1 MMRVKEELKKE
12 LSGARRK
19 FHPALQFPMFFA
31 VFSATQSAM
40 SVFLTW
46 PLMIWLL
53 GSKEFWRLALDLD
66 FKGAVNYAM
75 NMPDW
80 LMLLMLFLTVFEI
93 ALPILYCRLAEGRS
107 FASMGFVKK
116 GAVKQYLL
124 GYLIGA
130 ALILATVGISI
141 VTGQSKITFTG
152 VTFSTVLLVIAYFFG
167 YLIQGAAEEVLFR
180 GFFMLSFYGA
190 LNRFRERKGSAVL
203 AVLVSAFLF
212 AFAHVLNPGFTPL
225 AFLSIFLTGILFGL
239 YILRTGSILGA
250 CAMHSAWNF
259 ILGNI
264 LGVQVSGTMASSSIF
279 QTVDIG
285 QTSFINGGA
294 FGLEGGIGDI
304 AVMIVAILLVLFL
317 PQLSKSKSEG
327 IEKEPTG

>member
-1 MMRVKEELKKE
+1 MRVHERLKSE
-12 LSGARRK
+12 LSAAKRK
-19 FHPALQFPMFFA
+19 FHPALQFPLLFA
-31 VFSATQSAM
+31 VFSLSQSLM
-40 SVFLTW
+40 TPFLTL
-46 PLMIWLL
+46 PMMAWLYT
-53 GSKEFWRLALDLD
+53 SREFWRLAMD
-66 FKGAVNYAM
+66 FDIKGAINYAM

-80 LMLLMLFLTVFEI
+80 LMLLMLYLTVFELV
-93 ALPILYCRLAEGRS
+93 LPILYCRLAEGRS
-107 FASMGFVKK
+107 LSSVGFVKK
-116 GAVKQYLL
+116 GAVKQYLV

-130 ALILATVGISI
+130 ALILSTVGISI
-141 VTGQSKITFTG
+141 VTGQSRITFTG
-152 VTFSTVLLVIAYFFG
+152 VTFSTILVVIAYFFG

-190 LNRFRERKGSAVL
+190 LNRLRERKGSAVL

-279 QTVDIG
+279 HTVDIG
-285 QTSFINGGA
+285 KTSFINGGA

-304 AVMIVAILLVLFL
+304 VVTCIAILLVLFL
-317 PQLSKSKSEG
+317 PRLSKNKDES
-327 IEKEPTG
+327 IETAPSL